1 MKTDH
6 RKRYTKKV
14 IQEAFLS
21 LLRQKPVEKITIS
34 DVCALAEISRPTFYL
49 HYESISA
56 LLEEIGNELIASANL
71 PEIAALSGDDSD
83 GIRKVIV
90 HLIRIVE
97 ENLELYRLCVL
108 ERGMATR
115 LPEQIADELERTIV
129 KKWSDNGLLGGTPD
143 RSYIVEFIQG
153 TFNSLVGCWIGRGER
168 RESADQLAE
177 IIEGFLLFGLS
188 GCVG

>member
-71 PEIAALSGDDSD
+71 PEIAAL
-83 GIRKVIV
+83 
-90 HLIRIVE
+90 
-97 ENLELYRLCVL
+97 
-108 ERGMATR
+108 
-115 LPEQIADELERTIV
+115 
-129 KKWSDNGLLGGTPD
+129 
-143 RSYIVEFIQG
+143 
-153 TFNSLVGCWIGRGER
+153 VGCWIGRGER